1 MALFEKRPRK
11 QHLNPCDW
19 CPDSGEQFSKRLV
32 GFGTGGFVETGGNTD
47 PHEAFDARESLS
59 DLSDGFSE
67 SVVVLT
73 QLAVRGL
80 ELFAEVAVRGL
91 ELFAEVAVRG
101 LEVFAEFVG
110 AALLVPD
117 DSQAD
122 HQQGD
127 ELSDGVCLH
136 AP

>member
-11 QHLNPCDW
+11 QHPNPCDG
-19 CPDSGEQFSKRLV
+19 CPDFREQFSKRLV
-32 GFGTGGFVETGGNTD
+32 GFGTGGFVGSGGNTD

-67 SVVVLT
+67 AVVVLT

-80 ELFAEVAVRGL
+80 ELFAEAADRGL
-91 ELFAEVAVRG
+91 ELCS
-101 LEVFAEFVG
+101 EFVG

>member
-1 MALFEKRPRK
+1 MVLFEDFNC
-11 QHLNPCDW
+11 QFW
-19 CPDSGEQFSKRLV
+19 SGSGEGDLVEREPPSKRRGRKRLG
-32 GFGTGGFVETGGNTD
+32 GFGARGFVGRGGKADPQET
-47 PHEAFDARESLS
+47 FDARESLS

-67 SVVVLT
+67 FVVVLT

-80 ELFAEVAVRGL
+80 ELFS
-91 ELFAEVAVRG
+91 
-101 LEVFAEFVG
+101 EFVG

-117 DSQAD
+117 DYQAD

-127 ELSDGVCLH
+127 ELSDGICLH

>member
-1 MALFEKRPRK
+1 MGSVLVDSSGAEGVPIPMKPSIRASLCPIPRDVVAE
-11 QHLNPCDW
+11 L
-19 CPDSGEQFSKRLV
+19 
-32 GFGTGGFVETGGNTD
+32 
-47 PHEAFDARESLS
+47 
-59 DLSDGFSE
+59 
-67 SVVVLT
+67 VVVLT
-73 QLAVRGL
+73 QFAETGVDRGL
-80 ELFAEVAVRGL
+80 ELFS
-91 ELFAEVAVRG
+91 
-101 LEVFAEFVG
+101 EFVG

>member
-1 MALFEKRPRK
+1 M
-11 QHLNPCDW
+11 
-19 CPDSGEQFSKRLV
+19 GFS
-32 GFGTGGFVETGGNTD
+32 TGGFVGRGGSAD
-47 PHEAFDARESLS
+47 PQEAFDARESLP
-59 DLSDGFSE
+59 DPRDVVAEL
-67 SVVVLT
+67 VVVLT
-73 QLAVRGL
+73 QFAETGVDRGL
-80 ELFAEVAVRGL
+80 ELFS
-91 ELFAEVAVRG
+91 
-101 LEVFAEFVG
+101 EFVG